1 MFSARII
8 DKISIRNA
16 TILAYCNAI
25 QQLQLSKQNKH
36 VLVVDGNYKTDIFK
50 SIPKGDYTYIDIA
63 AASMIANVFRDY
75 MLFLFSENY
84 RMYSLDTAKDY
95 ATVNHIK

>member
-8 DKISIRNA
+8 DKISIRHA

-50 SIPKGDYTYIDIA
+50 SIPKGDYTYIEIA
-63 AASMIANVFRDY
+63 AASMIAK
-75 MLFLFSENY
+75 FLEIICYFYIVKIAECI
-84 RMYSLDTAKDY
+84 LQTQPY